1 MKHWTEQD
9 IESFR
14 YRLGSDFVED
24 LEARMKALGL
34 NHASLAKKKGVTQAR
49 VSQVFNNPGNLTL
62 ESMIE
67 WSRAAGLKISVV
79 VYDDGDAKNEL
90 GPIPAE
96 VFQQCWELCGKPST
110 QWQLE
115 EASTS
120 MFMAIPSEQ
129 SEVVFSNAI
138 AFADTVSAGG
148 MEVQLE
154 YSPKA
159 SDEPILELAA

>member
-1 MKHWTEQD
+1 MKHWTEED

-24 LEARMKALGL
+24 LESKMKALGL
-34 NHASLAKKKGVTQAR
+34 NHVSLAKKKGVSQAR

-96 VFQQCWELCGKPST
+96 VFQKCWELCGKPST
-110 QWQLE
+110 QWQLDE
-115 EASTS
+115 VSTS
-120 MFMAIPSEQ
+120 MFMSIPSEQ
-129 SEVVFSNAI
+129 SESVFGNAVV
-138 AFADTVSAGG
+138 FADTVLTGD
-148 MEVQLE
+148 MEVPLE
-154 YSPKA
+154 YSPEPD
-159 SDEPILELAA
+159 DESNLELAA

>member
-14 YRLGSDFVED
+14 YRLGSDFIED
-24 LEARMKALGL
+24 LETRMKALGL
-34 NHASLAKKKGVTQAR
+34 NHASLAEKKGVSQAR
-49 VSQVFNNPGNLTL
+49 VSQVFNDPGNLTL
-62 ESMIE
+62 DSMIE
-67 WSRAAGLKISVV
+67 WTRAAGLKVSMV

-96 VFQQCWELCGKPST
+96 VFQRCWEICGKPST

-115 EASTS
+115 DAAAGSFTI
-120 MFMAIPSEQ
+120 MTGKQVDI
-129 SEVVFSNAI
+129 VFTNAI
-138 AFADTVSAGG
+138 AFADTLSAGVAT
-148 MEVQLE
+148 VQSK

-159 SDEPILELAA
+159 SDEGILDLAA

>member
-14 YRLGSDFVED
+14 YRLGADFIED

-34 NHASLAKKKGVTQAR
+34 NQASLAEMKGVSQAR
-49 VSQVFNNPGNLTL
+49 VSQVFNDPGNLTL
-62 ESMIE
+62 DSMIE
-67 WSRAAGLKISVV
+67 WTRAAGLKVSVV

-96 VFQQCWELCGKPST
+96 IFQRCWEICGKPST

-115 EASTS
+115 DASAGS
-120 MFMAIPSEQ
+120 FKMIAGEQ
-129 SEVVFSNAI
+129 SDIFFADAI
-138 AFADTVSAGG
+138 AFADTVSAGVTV
-148 MEVQLE
+148 VQAK
-154 YSPKA
+154 YSPKP
-159 SDEPILELAA
+159 SDEGNLDLAA